1 MSENEDV
8 TRCVCGFQDYPGA
21 PIEPIN
27 GSEEDP
33 HSYIQ
38 CDECKAWQH
47 IGCLSFSSGYLP
59 ADYFCEDCRPDIHIV
74 LENSKGLVYHISYMA
89 GNNWLSWLL

>member
-1 MSENEDV
+1 
-8 TRCVCGFQDYPGA
+8 
-21 PIEPIN
+21 
-27 GSEEDP
+27 
-33 HSYIQ
+33 
-38 CDECKAWQH
+38 
-47 IGCLSFSSGYLP
+47 LP